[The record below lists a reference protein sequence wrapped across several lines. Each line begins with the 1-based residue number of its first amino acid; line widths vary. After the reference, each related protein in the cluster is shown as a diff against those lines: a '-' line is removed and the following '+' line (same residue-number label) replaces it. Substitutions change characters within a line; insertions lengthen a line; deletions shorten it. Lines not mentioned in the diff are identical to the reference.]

1 MLAADD
7 GLLAADG
14 AGNAV
19 RYDILHLAVHLI
31 MADALCGSGLHNGVR
46 HRVGV
51 MLLQTGGNA
60 KDLVLCAGAE
70 RNDLHNGRGGMGQR
84 AGLVKNDGVGV
95 GQCLKI
101 FAALDRD
108 VVAAALP
115 HRGQHRQRHRELQRT
130 GEVYHQNRDS
140 ARCVAGKRIGDGSAQ
155 QAVGHQLIGQRCGA
169 GLTGG
174 FQLFGVLNHPD
185 DLVIAAAASLLF
197 NGQGNLA
204 LLHNGACI
212 DNSTGRLAHRLG
224 LAGQRGL
231 IDAGLTV
238 QHPAIQRN
246 HAAGM
251 HDDGIPGADLR
262 NRDKD
267 LALGGK
273 LPDAIHIQRH
283 AVCQIAQRFFAGP
296 FLQQLTQPQQEH
308 DRAGGGKVTP
318 QHRYP
323 DRQRV
328 QHLDLQPA
336 VQQAAQAVPK
346 IAHTAYR
353 SVGKAYRCRQKQL
366 ARKVEKRQIDELFLI
381 FMVYGA
387 RAVGRYLSQGLHI
400 KAESGCAV
408 QYLSPGTGI
417 GDDGVTGAL
426 IHNGSAH
433 TGQPGKVSLQ
443 LVRLGHR
450 QPRLVEMQADAP
462 AALMQN
468 VPFHYSDAPN
478 NKKGFSVNGKS
489 LCSNRPIKAE
499 A

>member
-1 MLAADD
+1 
-7 GLLAADG
+7 
-14 AGNAV
+14 
-19 RYDILHLAVHLI
+19 
-31 MADALCGSGLHNGVR
+31 
-46 HRVGV
+46 

-101 FAALDRD
+101 LAALDRD

-115 HRGQHRQRHRELQRT
+115 HGGQHRQRHRELQRT
-130 GEVYHQNRDS
+130 GEVYHQNRDG
-140 ARCVAGKRIGDGSAQ
+140 ARCVAGKRIGNGRAQ

-169 GLTGG
+169 GLAGG

-185 DLVIAAAASLLF
+185 DLVIAAAARLLL
-197 NGQGNLA
+197 NRQGDLA

-212 DNSTGRLAHRLG
+212 DNSTGRLAHRLC

-231 IDAGLTV
+231 VDAGLTV
-238 QHPAIQRN
+238 QHSAIQRD

-251 HDDGIPGADLR
+251 HDNSIPGADLR

-267 LALGGK
+267 LTLGGK

-283 AVCQIAQRFFAGP
+283 AVGQIAQRLFAGP

-308 DRAGGGKVTP
+308 DRACGGKVTP

-323 DRQRV
+323 DGQCV
-328 QHLDLQPA
+328 QHLDLQSA
-336 VQQAAQAVPK
+336 VQQAAQTVPK
-346 IAHTAYR
+346 VAHTAYR
-353 SVGKAYRCRQKQL
+353 RVGKAYRCRQEQL

-381 FMVYGA
+381 LMVYGA

-400 KAESGCAV
+400 KAEGGCAV
-408 QYLSPGTGI
+408 QYIGPGTGI

-468 VPFHYSDAPN
+468 VPFHYNYAPN
-478 NKKGFSVNGKS
+478 NKKASPRVGKAFAVTGKS
-489 LCSNRPIKAE
+489 KPRCNGCSRLAAE
-499 A
+499 SS